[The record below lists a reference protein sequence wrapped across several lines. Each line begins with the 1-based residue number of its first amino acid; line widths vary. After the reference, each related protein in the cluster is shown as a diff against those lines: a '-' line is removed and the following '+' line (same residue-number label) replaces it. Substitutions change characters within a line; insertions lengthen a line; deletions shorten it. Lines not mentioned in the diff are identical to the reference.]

1 MAMELVKSWT
11 LDDVVTLFRSI
22 KLDKYVDALESEE
35 VDGHTLAY
43 LVEHDGLSDLG
54 LSKLHQAKLM
64 KHLAQS
70 PMASSSTVL
79 EKSSKDV
86 DTKVY
91 NEFEEIF
98 RRENE
103 ERSGGEGDEQARREA
118 EERAGQE
125 AEERARQ
132 EAEERAK
139 REAREAE
146 EQARREAQ
154 EQTRREAEERARHE
168 TEEMARREAKE
179 QASREAEERA
189 RREAEDKARREV
201 QERARRE
208 AEEQARR
215 EVEDRARQAKEA
227 ARRKV
232 LEKVRRNA
240 KTKETAREQEGTW
253 VEPLERSMSG
263 AGKEAD
269 EVARRV
275 VWKVPKEA
283 LRASEG
289 VVSVTDE
296 IEALEDSAAEGSEV
310 EEGNA
315 RREGRALEEA
325 RNKARAEAL
334 KRAEATFDG
343 WPGAEGAPEKLER
356 ISSTLFKA
364 VHRCDEEAVC
374 RLLSMRAE
382 PNVFNEVRK
391 TPLAIAVTT
400 GDHSIASLLLCS
412 RAHPRETEA
421 LRNDNIMSELLN
433 NPLERMQLDS
443 PYNFL
448 HRTYEWREARSLLLR
463 ARSELQAATKRARW
477 PEYFKRTEL
486 KALQDARPPA
496 LADRASDSCDDE
508 RWPLAEDAE
517 FWGAAATDAWRQMY
531 APVR

>member
-146 EQARREAQ
+146 
-154 EQTRREAEERARHE
+154 
-168 TEEMARREAKE
+168 
-179 QASREAEERA
+179 
-189 RREAEDKARREV
+189 D
-201 QERARRE
+201 RARRE